1 VSEIL
6 IQIEGLELRG
16 FHGALAEEKREG
28 QRFLFDI
35 ELVAHDAG
43 VRSDKLQDTVDYT
56 EVVECVRAI
65 SEGRNFNLIEALA
78 ASVADSLLERFPI
91 SRARVR
97 VRKPE
102 VKLDA
107 SVDFTAA
114 IADRTQKAPRRLS

>member
-1 VSEIL
+1 MSEIL

-16 FHGALAEEKREG
+16 FHGALAEEKKQG

-78 ASVADSLLERFPI
+78 ASVADSLLERFPV

-102 VKLDA
+102 VILNA

-114 IADRTQKAPRRLS
+114 IADRTRTPPRLS

>member
-1 VSEIL
+1 MSEIL

-16 FHGALAEEKREG
+16 FHGALAEEKKQG

-43 VRSDKLQDTVDYT
+43 VRSDMLQDTVDYT

-78 ASVADSLLERFPI
+78 ASVADSLLERFPV

-102 VKLDA
+102 VILNA

-114 IADRTQKAPRRLS
+114 IADRTRTPPRLS

>member
-16 FHGALAEEKREG
+16 FHGALAEEKKKG

-56 EVVECVRAI
+56 EVVECVREI

-102 VKLDA
+102 VRLDA
-107 SVDFTAA
+107 SVEFTAA
-114 IADRTQKAPRRLS
+114 IADRTGRPRRI